1 MTEEALWRY
10 IETTP
15 GQSAPLCE
23 WERTLGSW
31 SGFGAFKRSFL
42 QLTDNHAAS
51 VPCATEC
58 GAGCPRRVVEEQPG
72 AFVAVCAERV
82 EVPYAVPRKDLLVYR
97 LKDSAICSTLAS
109 ILGLTGS
116 VDKITG
122 LPRTWRIGDYVPEA
136 GFAYPVFLHLPD
148 LEDDMDN
155 TIRALCIRQ
164 REFIL
169 LLPTRDRV
177 STEATAVLKQNGSVL
192 AILAEELLH
201 GNNGHWK
208 LKRPVMQIA
217 AQLHAD
223 IPEPNSGG
231 TVHFATP
238 AGSTWHQLSMRF
250 VYGDSHS
257 VSVRLGAIAGQY
269 TCADMGMVSK
279 HNGKPTKQ
287 WVVLQALARHRG
299 SITWKDSEADRTFQ
313 KQKQELSKRLREF
326 FRIEGDPIVW
336 DKRDH
341 CYHCLFTI
349 LPEDD
354 DA

>member
-1 MTEEALWRY
+1 
-10 IETTP
+10 
-15 GQSAPLCE
+15 
-23 WERTLGSW
+23 
-31 SGFGAFKRSFL
+31 
-42 QLTDNHAAS
+42 
-51 VPCATEC
+51 
-58 GAGCPRRVVEEQPG
+58 
-72 AFVAVCAERV
+72 VCAERV
-82 EVPYAVPRKDLLVYR
+82 DVPYAIAGKDLLVYR

-109 ILGLTGS
+109 ILGLTGG

-122 LPRTWRIGDYVPEA
+122 VPRTWRIGDYVPEA

-148 LEDDMDN
+148 PEGDLHA
-155 TIRALCIRQ
+155 TIHALCVRQ
-164 REFIL
+164 REFLL

-177 STEATAVLKQNGSVL
+177 TMEATAVLKQNGCVL

-201 GNNGHWK
+201 GDNGHWK

-217 AQLHAD
+217 TDLHAA

-238 AGSTWHQLSMRF
+238 ACSTWPQLSMRF

-257 VSVRLGAIAGQY
+257 VSVRLSGIAGQY

-279 HNGKPTKQ
+279 RNGKPTKQ

-299 SITWKDSEADRTFQ
+299 SITWKDSESDRTFQ

-336 DKRDH
+336 DNH
-341 CYHCLFTI
+341 ENCYRCLFTI